1 MNIFTTTAAAALV
14 SVAALSAPA
23 QASVSPVDGT
33 SSTVAFAG
41 VETAA
46 APGLDAFIDG
56 LKDQRDDGTLNPED
70 YRKIRKFERSAQVG
84 SVEELIEDL
93 KSKRDDGTLNAQDYF
108 EIRNFQQSAQAGSVE
123 ELIEELKSQR
133 DDGTLNAQDHFEIRN
148 FRA

>member
-1 MNIFTTTAAAALV
+1 MTRMLNTVAAAALV

-23 QASVSPVDGT
+23 HASVSPVDGST
-33 SSTVAFAG
+33 SGTVAFAG

-56 LKDQRDDGTLNPED
+56 LKAQRDDGTLNPED
-70 YRKIRKFERSAQVG
+70 YREIRK
-84 SVEELIEDL
+84 
-93 KSKRDDGTLNAQDYF
+93 
-108 EIRNFQQSAQAGSVE
+108 FQQSARAGSVE

-148 FRA
+148 FKA